1 MVIQRDIIKRLEN
14 QNYAEKKKTWDII
27 GALLGLAILIVG
39 VIFAIVPPESYRANS
54 VDRISF
60 GADYYTEQYN
70 ATRVAVDNTA
80 VTANNLREIGQAQAH
95 YFGSLPPRQKHKAV
109 V

>member
-60 GADYYTEQYN
+60 GADFCYYMKN
-70 ATRVAVDNTA
+70 RG
-80 VTANNLREIGQAQAH
+80 REIKKTDQLSQS
-95 YFGSLPPRQKHKAV
+95 FNTNREKLLLLND
-109 V
+109 